1 MQFKDNKT
9 VVKQIHNQT
18 DVISKQL
25 FALRDLVKQ
34 VAEEI
39 EDSGVVEETL
49 KWSEPSYVTKYGST
63 IRINRYAQ
71 TNQVAVYFNCQ
82 SSLIETFR
90 EIYSDTFA
98 FEGKRALVLKKEQAI
113 PVDELKH
120 CILLALTYHKV
131 KHLPLLGA

>member
-1 MQFKDNKT
+1 MQFKNNKT
-9 VVKQIHNQT
+9 VVKQIQHQP
-18 DVISKQL
+18 DAIAQQL
-25 FALRDLVKQ
+25 FALRELVKQ

-49 KWSEPSYVTKYGST
+49 KWSEPSYVTKKGST

-71 TNQVAVYFNCQ
+71 TDRVAMYFNCQ

-90 EIYSDTFA
+90 EIYHGFFE
-98 FEGKRALVLKKEQAI
+98 FEGKRALVLKTEQPI

-120 CILLALTYHKV
+120 CISLALTYHKV